1 MASIKLYTV
10 IFVVLMG
17 FSTAQALFE
26 FSGIL
31 DEVYWIGLAAIMVFS
46 VIKASF
52 VAGWY
57 MHLRDEPRAVTYLV
71 LGGLLGVL
79 ALTAGAAYSIL

>member
-1 MASIKLYTV
+1 MASIKLYTA

-26 FSGIL
+26 FSGFL
-31 DEVYWIGLAAIMVFS
+31 DEAYWIGLGVIMVFS
-46 VIKASF
+46 IIKASA

-57 MHLRDEPRAVTYLV
+57 MHMRDEPRAVTYLV
-71 LGGLLGVL
+71 IVACIGVV
-79 ALTAGAAYSIL
+79 ALTAGAAYSML